1 VKYSVISTD
10 NHINEPPG
18 TYIDRVPEHLK
29 AKAPRMLRGTDGGDG
44 WSFDGRPPKRTL
56 GLEATGA
63 LTKQNY
69 REYKSSGI
77 TWEEVP
83 PGNYDGAAALK
94 DMDIDG
100 VDAATIYPA
109 AVGGAYADLE
119 DRELALACVRAY
131 NDWIIDDFCAVD
143 PDRLWSL
150 PFMPVNDG
158 IPVTVAEAERVI
170 ARGAK
175 GLYLPLPDV
184 PYYDVQYDPLWKVAS
199 DARVPV
205 TIHRTGVSTKEQPL
219 TLPDAAPGL
228 NVVGTVQR
236 FFSAI
241 NPISNLIFTGLFDRF
256 SDLHFIAAEVNCG
269 WVPAL
274 AQQMDQEF
282 ERMRYWARLP
292 FSSEPSSYLGT
303 NVFVTMLDD
312 FVGCRMA
319 KEDPVLARTTT
330 FSTDYPH
337 STTLWPRS
345 REFVAKMTEGMHEET
360 KQAIVAGN
368 ALRAYFLDG

>member
-10 NHINEPPG
+10 NHVNEPPG
-18 TYIDRVPEHLK
+18 TYLDRVPDRFK
-29 AKAPRMLRGTDGGDG
+29 GDAPRMLRGADGGDG
-44 WSFDGRPPKRTL
+44 WSFDGKPPKRTL
-56 GLEATGA
+56 GLSATGA

-69 REYKSSGI
+69 EQYRSSGI
-77 TWEEVP
+77 KWEEVP
-83 PGNYDGAAALK
+83 PGNYEGAAALA
-94 DMDIDG
+94 DLEIDG
-100 VDAATIYPA
+100 VDAATMYPA
-109 AVGGAYADLE
+109 AVAGAYTALK

-131 NDWIIDDFCAVD
+131 NDWIIDDFCGVD

-158 IPVTVAEAERVI
+158 IDETVTEAERVI
-170 ARGAK
+170 AKGAK

-184 PYYDVQYDPLWKVAS
+184 PYFDPQYDPLWKVAC

-219 TLPDAAPGL
+219 TMPHDAPGL

-241 NPISNLIFTGLFDRF
+241 NPISNLVFTGLFDRF
-256 SDLHFIAAEVNCG
+256 PDLRFIAAEVNCG

-274 AQQMDQEF
+274 AQQMDQEYD
-282 ERMRYWARLP
+282 RMRHWANLP
-292 FSSEPSSYLGT
+292 FASEPSSYFGT

-312 FVGCRMA
+312 FVGARLA

-345 REFVAKMTEGMHEET
+345 QEYIAEMTEGMDDET
-360 KQAIVAGN
+360 KHAILAGN
-368 ALRAYFLDG
+368 ALRAYSLD